1 MGSATCRH
9 SYPTCGRPSYPALI
23 PDPLEQEK
31 LFANPEWIIMC
42 FELAYIEKILI
53 INFQFMP
60 TDMYRA
66 EFRVQWDKESVM
78 SEESAL
84 CDVLLWP
91 SLTVTLD
98 RLELRSF
105 ELWNQ
110 DDMIELRVQSGEKK
124 KQTNKFGGGG
134 GCRRRE
140 RDIVEESGGSRGGE
154 GNEGRGQEHK

>member
-1 MGSATCRH
+1 MGFATYRH
-9 SYPTCGRPSYPALI
+9 SFPTCGRPSYPALN

-60 TDMYRA
+60 TDNRA

-91 SLTVTLD
+91 QVTICFCKNLELVEPMKNSTCYFAHVWCCVAFPVTLAFWT
-98 RLELRSF
+98 RCGAHLNVKLKRKRKN
-105 ELWNQ
+105 W
-110 DDMIELRVQSGEKK
+110 
-124 KQTNKFGGGG
+124 
-134 GCRRRE
+134 
-140 RDIVEESGGSRGGE
+140 
-154 GNEGRGQEHK
+154 

>member
-1 MGSATCRH
+1 M
-9 SYPTCGRPSYPALI
+9 
-23 PDPLEQEK
+23 
-31 LFANPEWIIMC
+31 
-42 FELAYIEKILI
+42 
-53 INFQFMP
+53 
-60 TDMYRA
+60 
-66 EFRVQWDKESVM
+66 
-78 SEESAL
+78 
-84 CDVLLWP
+84 LLWP

-110 DDMIELRVQSGEKK
+110 DDMIELRVQSREKK

-154 GNEGRGQEHK
+154 GDEGRGQEQLVVGA